1 MKNKEVEVEGLNR
14 NLKQLTEETEDLRDS
29 NIKL

>member
-1 MKNKEVEVEGLNR
+1 MKVKEVEVEGLNK
-14 NLKQLTEETEDLRDS
+14 NLKQITEETEDLRDA